1 MFELNTG
8 KIEPLLDKD
17 KISEDTKKDIYTLIG
32 NGQTSL
38 VIDELNKQ
46 RYKLGNNFIS
56 PVSNN
61 EKIIPSD
68 KGISQA
74 DFITDTAINIVKN
87 IDGIMNSKDLI
98 KSDEEIIKKAML
110 DTIIIGN
117 LKDSIKGSGIG
128 IEGIIV
134 DDFRNNAKKITDLQL
149 DIQKLSS
156 SPEEKI
162 KNAENIKKIQEESK
176 IYEDDNKDIINGKK
190 AEEYYNQISFYL
202 SKKVSES

>member
-8 KIEPLLDKD
+8 KIEPLLDKN

-56 PVSNN
+56 PISNN

-176 IYEDDNKDIINGKK
+176 IYEDDNKAIISGKK

-202 SKKVSES
+202 SKKVSEP